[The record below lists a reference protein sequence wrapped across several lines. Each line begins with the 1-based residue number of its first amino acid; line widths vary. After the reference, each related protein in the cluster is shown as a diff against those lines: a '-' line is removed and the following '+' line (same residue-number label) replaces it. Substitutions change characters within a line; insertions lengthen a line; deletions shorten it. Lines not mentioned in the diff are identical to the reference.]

1 MPRSACSATPVLH
14 DSFLLP
20 MRIRRLEDG
29 SYLGR
34 ASTLPGLNVQADTV
48 EEVLR
53 LAPKIAKALIEAMRA
68 KGVKLP
74 ATLATLKPTTN
85 VHLVVAA

>member
-1 MPRSACSATPVLH
+1 
-14 DSFLLP
+14 
-20 MRIRRLEDG
+20 MRIRRLEDE

-34 ASTLPGLNVQADTV
+34 ASSLPGLNVQADSV

-53 LAPKIAKALIEAMRA
+53 LAPRVAKALIEAMRA

-74 ATLATLKPTTN
+74 NMLATLKPTTN